1 MCQLRIHGEVEHLGS
16 LESTKN
22 VRVARDT
29 ASSNSSTSFMLS
41 KLPAQLNLHECM
53 LTHEPIVKFKPQHIY
68 ISIEKVWPPSFFPL
82 FLLFWS
88 LDLLFHFRIGYPLY
102 EVKRFLDENN
112 KSLKFVMLY
121 DIACILSSHM
131 KVNIFFVVVIVVFY
145 Y

>member
-16 LESTKN
+16 LESTKK
-22 VRVARDT
+22 VRVAQGT
-29 ASSNSSTSFMLS
+29 ASSNSYTSFVLS
-41 KLPAQLNLHECM
+41 KLPAQSNLHECM

-88 LDLLFHFRIGYPLY
+88 LDLLFNFRIGYPLY
-102 EVKRFLDENN
+102 EVKRFLDEND

-131 KVNIFFVVVIVVFY
+131 KVNVVVIVVFY